1 MSPVFSLQFFMSVEL
16 DYSPIILTKYI
27 SKNLIILIT
36 IEIISITLGCK
47 FPENKKE
54 LITNIITKI
63 NNDKRKSEQ
72 KISLKEAYISEDDK
86 FSIKYREID
95 I

>member
-1 MSPVFSLQFFMSVEL
+1 MSVEL

-72 KISLKEAYISEDDK
+72 KISLKEAYISEDYK